1 MLKEWTGCGGVTVR
15 REKKRMAAT
24 EKEREW
30 VVDVRRISFKENGSD
45 GVRMQLLVLRRGEK
59 CSQGC
64 GGRVAVV
71 GVVAVRGD
79 IEGCCRGR
87 GET

>member
-1 MLKEWTGCGGVTVR
+1 
-15 REKKRMAAT
+15 MAAT

-30 VVDVRRISFKENGSD
+30 IVDVRRIPFQKNGRD
-45 GVRMQLLVLRRGEK
+45 GVMQLLVLRRGEK